1 MPRFFN
7 RKIEIRLDDDSLKQI
22 DHIATTLG
30 VSRAEFMRISVMANA
45 EINASEEAPKSAIKP
60 PLTVGEY
67 HRMVSS
73 AYKATGGAVSRV
85 QVETCVAATLRELL
99 GLPYLAALKTKRL
112 DSFQELS

>member
-7 RKIEIRLDDDSLKQI
+7 RKVEIRFDDSTLERI

-45 EINASEEAPKSAIKP
+45 KLNEPQATPTGASKP

-67 HRMVSS
+67 HHMVSK
-73 AYKATGGAVSRV
+73 AYRATGGAVSRV
-85 QVETCVAATLRELL
+85 QVEICVAVTLKELL
-99 GLPYLAALKTKRL
+99 YLFRIGGVKNKTA
-112 DSFQELS
+112 